1 MRHLRGFTLVELMV
15 TLLVA
20 SVLLGIGVPAFGN
33 LIDQS
38 RLTTTTNQFLTALHL
53 TRSEAIR
60 RGHLVTL
67 CTSTDLASCS
77 SGPNWD
83 RGWILFSNPGRSDQ
97 PPDPDSILRV
107 GNQGIHSSVA
117 IIGNQPVS
125 KRVNYNGLGRSE
137 RLSGALLMGTVT
149 LCAHGD
155 EGRAIVISSAG
166 RPRVETTTCP

>member
-1 MRHLRGFTLVELMV
+1 MRHLLGFTLVELMV

-20 SVLLGIGVPAFGN
+20 SILLGIGVQAFGN
-33 LIDQS
+33 LIEQT

-67 CTSTDLASCS
+67 CTSTDLATCS
-77 SGPNWD
+77 DGPNWD
-83 RGWILFSNPGRSDQ
+83 QGWILYANPARSDQ

-107 GNQGIHSSVA
+107 GNQGTHSSVA
-117 IIGNQPVS
+117 IIGNLPVS
-125 KRVNYNGLGRSE
+125 QRVNYNGLGRSE
-137 RLSGALLMGTVT
+137 RLSGALLMGTVSI
-149 LCAHGD
+149 CAQGD
-155 EGRAIVISSAG
+155 AGRAIVISSAG